1 MHNKLMGQTRTCF
14 TEVYVQS
21 LSADCDLDLWP
32 SDMVF
37 VCDTLSCHDD
47 QFAVLF
53 LNPTMHNKVMS
64 RTRTGYTEV
73 SAQSLS
79 ADCDLDLLVRDTS
92 SCHDHLY
99 QIIFKSLYVWLS
111 YGQDMI
117 LEYTN
122 THTHT
127 LTGELYMPFRHF
139 MVGGIK
145 NGEWK
150 CLQWPGITQSIV
162 MLLLILGSLG
172 DPLTKLH
179 KPYCFVEQDG
189 RQS

>member
-1 MHNKLMGQTRTCF
+1 
-14 TEVYVQS
+14 
-21 LSADCDLDLWP
+21 
-32 SDMVF
+32 MVF

-64 RTRTGYTEV
+64 RTRTGFTEV

-92 SCHDHLY
+92 SCHDHLC

-111 YGQDMI
+111 YGQDTI

-122 THTHT
+122 THTHTHT

-145 NGEWK
+145 NGE
-150 CLQWPGITQSIV
+150 
-162 MLLLILGSLG
+162 
-172 DPLTKLH
+172 
-179 KPYCFVEQDG
+179 
-189 RQS
+189 

>member
-1 MHNKLMGQTRTCF
+1 
-14 TEVYVQS
+14 
-21 LSADCDLDLWP
+21 
-32 SDMVF
+32 MVF

-145 NGEWK
+145 NGE
-150 CLQWPGITQSIV
+150 
-162 MLLLILGSLG
+162 
-172 DPLTKLH
+172 
-179 KPYCFVEQDG
+179 
-189 RQS
+189 